1 VVFAL
6 EPEGDPFDLILESV
20 GGSSL
25 AAAMTRVSADGT
37 VVSFGNSSN
46 EQTAFDA
53 RGFYRRGGPT
63 MRGYFV
69 THELLEGRLGSA
81 QLAELVDLAVAGALR
96 TEIDLQVPWT
106 EAPAAVEALLERR
119 VRGKAV
125 MLVG

>member
-1 VVFAL
+1 
-6 EPEGDPFDLILESV
+6 
-20 GGSSL
+20 
-25 AAAMTRVSADGT
+25 
-37 VVSFGNSSN
+37 
-46 EQTAFDA
+46 
-53 RGFYRRGGPT
+53 

-81 QLAELVDLAVAGALR
+81 QLAALVDLAVAGALR